1 MPLHRGRLP
10 ASLPATPG
18 RGLHGSGVVSL
29 GPTGWPQACI
39 WRVLLLEL
47 NMVKFHCCLR
57 HSDTVGGAAGGVG
70 SWWFPQTLM
79 LQPGT
84 ERGGAQ
90 ESISRLTGEW
100 PLNTHK
106 LLAAGSTP
114 PGHPE
119 PLAGVGGESVKWRA
133 SDGSLPSRTEALF
146 FSEAPCSFSPHGVLF
161 HRQPLQLV
169 PWLGQPGPC
178 RLRPHC
184 LRWLT
189 CPILN
194 CGSPAS
200 GPLSS
205 GLAWLTGI
213 QWVGRIWPLERV
225 NLASDLSLM
234 LHLVGQTLLA
244 KKILQEVVPSNFTG
258 EERG

>member
-1 MPLHRGRLP
+1 
-10 ASLPATPG
+10 
-18 RGLHGSGVVSL
+18 
-29 GPTGWPQACI
+29 
-39 WRVLLLEL
+39 
-47 NMVKFHCCLR
+47 
-57 HSDTVGGAAGGVG
+57 
-70 SWWFPQTLM
+70 M

-90 ESISRLTGEW
+90 EGISRLTGEW
-100 PLNTHK
+100 PPITHR

-114 PGHPE
+114 PAHPE
-119 PLAGVGGESVKWRA
+119 PLAGVGGQSVKWQV

-146 FSEAPCSFSPHGVLF
+146 FPEAPCSFSPHGVLF

-178 RLRPHC
+178 RLRPRC
-184 LRWLT
+184 LRWFT

-205 GLAWLTGI
+205 GLAWLAGI
-213 QWVGRIWPLERV
+213 QWGGED
-225 NLASDLSLM
+225 LAP
-234 LHLVGQTLLA
+234 G
-244 KKILQEVVPSNFTG
+244 KG
-258 EERG
+258 